1 VDRIRRIELLVRA
14 AEAGSFAK
22 AARSLDL
29 TPSAV
34 SHAIADLEK
43 GLGVSLFHRTT
54 RQLQLTEEG
63 EEICQRGRELLRQLA
78 EIESSARKTPERLT
92 GILRVGLGVPLGRN
106 VIMPMLPIF
115 LRRHPEL
122 RLEFHN
128 QSQPKEMHAAGVD
141 VLLRIHDSPESNLIA
156 RKIGQI
162 RHAVYASPRY
172 LNVAGAPKT
181 PDDLLHHVCLAIKV
195 ADMNR
200 PLDEW
205 EFQRGTERKIVQVVP
220 RVVTHNA
227 EGLVAAVVA
236 GAGLMRLGFF
246 DPYLISSGQL
256 HRVLTDWT
264 CPPGFPIF
272 VMYRKT
278 ARMPPKVAAFLQ
290 FVEEAFA
297 AFDPEEIT
305 LFHRGHDGTAH
316 RKGVT
321 VRASPRG

>member
-1 VDRIRRIELLVRA
+1 MDRIRRIELLVRA
-14 AEAGSFAK
+14 ADAGSFAK

-43 GLGVSLFHRTT
+43 GLGVSLFYRTT
-54 RQLQLTEEG
+54 RQLRLTEEG
-63 EEICQRGRELLRQLA
+63 EEICQRGRELLQQLA
-78 EIESSARKTPERLT
+78 DLESSARKTPERLT
-92 GILRVGLGVPLGRN
+92 GTLRIGLGTPLGRN
-106 VIMPMLPIF
+106 VIMPLLPTF
-115 LRRHPEL
+115 LRRHPQL
-122 RLEFHN
+122 RLEFLN
-128 QSQPKEMHAAGVD
+128 QTQPKDMHAEGVD
-141 VLLRIHDSPESNLIA
+141 VLIRIHEPPVSNLVA

-172 LNVAGAPKT
+172 LKEAGAPKT
-181 PDDLLHHVCLAIKV
+181 PDDLLHHWCLAIKLP
-195 ADMNR
+195 DMNR
-200 PLDEW
+200 PLEVW
-205 EFQRGTERKIVQVVP
+205 EFQRGPERKVIQVAP
-220 RVVTHNA
+220 RVITQNA

-246 DPYLISSGQL
+246 DPYLVSSGQL

-272 VMYRKT
+272 AMYRKT
-278 ARMPPKVAAFLQ
+278 ARLPPKVAAFLK

-305 LFHRGHDGTAH
+305 LFHRSHDGIAH
-316 RKGVT
+316 RKGAT
-321 VRASPRG
+321 VPTSPRG

>member
-1 VDRIRRIELLVRA
+1 MDRFRRIELLVRA

-43 GLGVSLFHRTT
+43 GLGVSLFYRTT
-54 RQLQLTEEG
+54 RQLRLTEEG
-63 EEICQRGRELLRQLA
+63 EEICQRGRELLQQLA
-78 EIESSARKTPERLT
+78 ELESSARKTPERLT
-92 GILRVGLGVPLGRN
+92 GTLRIGLGTPLGRN
-106 VIMPMLPIF
+106 VIMPLLPTF
-115 LRRHPEL
+115 LRRHPQL
-122 RLEFHN
+122 RLEFLN
-128 QSQPKEMHAAGVD
+128 QTQPKDMHAEGVD
-141 VLLRIHDSPESNLIA
+141 VLIRIHEPPMSNLIA

-162 RHAVYASPRY
+162 RHAVYASPQY
-172 LNVAGAPKT
+172 LKEA
-181 PDDLLHHVCLAIKV
+181 PDDLLHHVCLAIKLPE
-195 ADMNR
+195 MNR
-200 PLDEW
+200 PLEVW
-205 EFQRGTERKIVQVVP
+205 EFQRGAERKVIHVAP
-220 RVVTHNA
+220 RVVAQNA
-227 EGLVAAVVA
+227 EGLVAAVLA

-272 VMYRKT
+272 AMYRKT
-278 ARMPPKVAAFLQ
+278 ARLPPKVAAFLK

-305 LFHRGHDGTAH
+305 LFHGSHHDIAH
-316 RKGVT
+316 RKGASVPT
-321 VRASPRG
+321 SPRG